1 MDLHHL
7 EYFLQLAQY
16 EHVSQT
22 ADLLNISQP
31 SLSKSISLLE
41 KELGVQLF
49 DRKGKHIALNK
60 NGEQFAHYASQALQM
75 LHAGVTTMKRSIYE
89 TLGSILIICHC
100 YSGIITP
107 CTIEYTRLNPLIN
120 FLICEPALAKERN
133 DVDRADFILYSTA
146 DNFLEEKKEQFWV
159 AQPLFQE
166 KYVLVLSPNCS
177 IQPGNVSHINL
188 AELRNASFVTMLQ
201 SNILFSDVT
210 YQLCQNVGFFP
221 KIYCQTDSFL
231 VKMEAIGSGL
241 AVGLLPESCLPDA
254 KKIVPDLRSFAI
266 DGYSTTRTIYL
277 MRHKRSQMS
286 EAASDFW
293 DFILD
298 YFHCPQD
305 ARDS

>member
-16 EHVSQT
+16 QHVSQT

-41 KELGVQLF
+41 KELGLQLF
-49 DRKGKHIALNK
+49 DRKGKHISLNK
-60 NGEQFAHYASQALQM
+60 NGEQFARYASQALQM
-75 LHAGVTTMKRSIYE
+75 LNAGVATMKRSVYD
-89 TLGSILIICHC
+89 TLGTVLIVCHC
-100 YSGIITP
+100 YLGIITP
-107 CTIEYTRLNPLIN
+107 CMIEYTRLNPLIN
-120 FLICEPALAKERN
+120 FIICEPAQAKERN

-146 DNFLEEKKEQFWV
+146 DNFLEEKKEQFWI

-166 KYVLVLSPNCS
+166 KYVLVLSSNYP
-177 IQPGNVSHINL
+177 IQPGDVSHINL
-188 AELRNASFVTMLQ
+188 TEFRDASFVTMLQ

-210 YQLCQNVGFFP
+210 YQFCQNAGFFP
-221 KIYCQTDSFL
+221 KVYCQTDSFL
-231 VKMEAIGSGL
+231 VKMEVIGTGL

-254 KKIVPDLRSFAI
+254 QKLVPNLRVFAI
-266 DGYSTTRTIYL
+266 NNYTTTRTIYI

-305 ARDS
+305 TRNA